1 MKKFLKGLMATL
13 VLSAGLSAMAQTPDV
28 SFGTGDLN
36 GWVGGPSVGT
46 QSGNYMDGNQS
57 SIVATVNGTQTIPC
71 CGPNTWTISP
81 YTGSYM
87 VGLQPNGIAN
97 YSAMTTA
104 LGLSSASITA
114 LNGQV
119 ASTGGSITSGAWI
132 AKDFTFSAGTTFK
145 MAWVY
150 TSTDYVPFNDGSL
163 ASLVNKN
170 SATTFG
176 TINGVS
182 AQYILLGATNPGTGN
197 YSTGSYGS
205 TGWQQINYNITTA
218 GDYKVGFAVF
228 NQGDTSLSPVLFVND
243 NLGTVNKN
251 GTPFGAVASND
262 PTMPSG
268 PSTPTPPT
276 VTVTGTTTT
285 NTVTTN
291 SVNGTPVITTAVAYG
306 ATATAV
312 DLANSRGGQTP
323 QKLTVTQTTTVTNTT
338 PVTITTTT
346 TTPVTTT
353 TTTTPVTV
361 TTYSDNTTTTSNGT
375 PVVTVATTNTVTSS
389 SVNGLEI
396 DQTQNNK
403 DYTTR
408 IDQFAK
414 LSSAN
419 NRMNESLESDPYT
432 RIRVEDGQIHQ
443 RDLSGRSYNFYVTGT
458 GLQSSTKDTYNY
470 SGSVFGLGIEKVLDA
485 TTLVGAQYN
494 HGQVNLTGDA
504 AAGSLNKDSV
514 GVYVIKSFGN
524 DVMVKGD
531 IGYAQNSYNTA
542 HSLPALNLANTGSA
556 NGYDSWAQVKVYSP
570 AVNGFRAFV
579 GGRSESNHINSVK
592 ETGSAV
598 SAMTYAAVNQVNNSG
613 IGGVRYD
620 YNFDKNFAVGA
631 EVGHYTNNTNVG
643 AINLTYHDDKN
654 SSVLLKIARQDV
666 QGQAVNSASLQ
677 ARVNF

>member
-1 MKKFLKGLMATL
+1 MKFFTKALAAIS
-13 VLSAGLSAMAQTPDV
+13 VCLSLSAMAQTPDV

-36 GWVGGPSVGT
+36 GWTASALGTHTGPYGDGGGSGT
-46 QSGNYMDGNQS
+46 T
-57 SIVATVNGTQTIPC
+57 VATVNGTQTISC
-71 CGPNTWTISP
+71 CGSNVWTISP

-87 VGLQPNGIAN
+87 VGLQPNSVSN

-119 ASTGGSITSGAWI
+119 ASTGGSITSTAWI
-132 AKDFTFSAGTTFK
+132 SKDFTFAAGTTFK

-150 TSTDYVPFNDGSL
+150 TSTDYVPFNDGSI
-163 ASLVNKN
+163 ATLVNKN

-205 TGWQQINYNITTA
+205 TGWEVINYSITTA
-218 GDYKVGFAVF
+218 GDYKVGFGVF
-228 NQGDTSLSPVLFVND
+228 NQGDTALSPVLFVND
-243 NLGTVNKN
+243 NLGTVTKN
-251 GTPFGAVASND
+251 GTAFGAVASND
-262 PTMPSG
+262 PTMPTGSG
-268 PSTPTPPT
+268 SSAP
-276 VTVTGTTTT
+276 TVTGTTTT
-285 NTVTTN
+285 NSVTTS
-291 SVNGTPVITTAVAYG
+291 SVNGTPVVTTAVAYG
-306 ATATAV
+306 ATTTAV
-312 DLANSRGGQTP
+312 DQTNSRGSQTP

-361 TTYSDNTTTTSNGT
+361 TTYSDNTTTTANGT

-389 SVNGLEI
+389 SVDGLEI
-396 DQTQNNK
+396 DQTQNNQ

-414 LSSAN
+414 LLSAN

-458 GLQSSTKDTYNY
+458 GLQSNTKDTYNY
-470 SGSVFGLGIEKVLDA
+470 AGSVFGLGIEKVLDA

-504 AAGSLNKDSV
+504 ASGTLNKDSV
-514 GVYVIKSFGN
+514 GVYVIKSFDN
-524 DVMVKGD
+524 DIMVKGD
-531 IGYAQNSYNTA
+531 IGYAQNTYNTA
-542 HSLPALNLANTGSA
+542 HSLPELNLANAASA
-556 NGYDSWAQVKVYSP
+556 SGYDSWAQVKVYSP
-570 AVNGFRAFV
+570 AVAGFRAFV
-579 GGRSESNHINSVK
+579 GGRSESNHINSAT

-598 SAMTYAAVNQVNNSG
+598 SAMTYAATTQVNNSG
-613 IGGVRYD
+613 IAGLRYD
-620 YNFDKNFAVGA
+620 HNFNKNWAVGA
-631 EVGHYTNNTNVG
+631 EVGHYTNNTTAS
-643 AINLTYHDDKN
+643 AINFTYHDDKN
-654 SSVLLKIARQDV
+654 SSVLLKIARQD
-666 QGQAVNSASLQ
+666 QYGQAVNTASLQ